1 MPDVPQVSLS
11 AELQSSNQAELQ
23 IPGLEQLSF
32 LFCVSVVFH
41 GHLHVFRRE
50 SNSLPFY
57 APGLESKNIPTFP
70 LPSEF
75 KTDELIPNSLETS
88 VSREESCSTL
98 PIQGL
103 MDLVQTKQGGTAVP
117 WTGLPHTWLESP
129 VHRQGFG
136 KRNTAELLGSTYSPV
151 TDRTPCFG
159 GHGL

>member
-1 MPDVPQVSLS
+1 MHQAWKAKTYL
-11 AELQSSNQAELQ
+11 LFLYRQSSKQMNSSQTL
-23 IPGLEQLSF
+23 LRHLSQEKKAAAH
-32 LFCVSVVFH
+32 SPY
-41 GHLHVFRRE
+41 
-50 SNSLPFY
+50 S
-57 APGLESKNIPTFP
+57 A
-70 LPSEF
+70 
-75 KTDELIPNSLETS
+75 
-88 VSREESCSTL
+88 
-98 PIQGL
+98 L